1 MATTIEAPAQAATRA
16 AAPNRRKRSKHTDNK
31 AAWIMLLPWLIGL
44 VGITAIPMVA
54 SFLLSFTDYPLLR
67 APQWVGFDNYID
79 LIADK
84 RFHASLGV
92 TFRYVFVSVPLQLA
106 FALALALALN
116 RGLSGL
122 RFYRSALYLPSLL
135 GASVSI
141 AIMWR
146 QVFGSEGIFNGFL
159 SLFGI
164 DGPSWVGHPDHALS
178 TLVVLNVWTFGS
190 PMVIFLAGLRQIPR
204 EFYEAASVD
213 GAGRI
218 TQFFR
223 ITLPLLT
230 PVVFF
235 NVILQFIHAFQA
247 FTPSYI
253 VSGGTGGPVDSTLFY
268 TLYLYQQGFT
278 QFRMGYASA
287 MAWILLL
294 IIGVFT
300 ALNFIGSKYWVF
312 YGDEK

>member
-1 MATTIEAPAQAATRA
+1 MATTIDAPRSGATVEPSKRRR
-16 AAPNRRKRSKHTDNK
+16 RRKHSDNR

-44 VGITAIPMVA
+44 VGITAVPMIA
-54 SFLLSFTDYPLLR
+54 SLWLSFTDYPLL
-67 APQWVGFDNYID
+67 ASPEWVGFDNYID
-79 LIADK
+79 LMNDP

-92 TFRYVFVSVPLQLA
+92 TFRYVFISVPLQLA

-116 RGLSGL
+116 TGMSGL
-122 RFYRSALYLPSLL
+122 RFYRSAFYLPSLL

-146 QVFGSEGIFNGFL
+146 QVFGSDGIFNGFL

-164 DGPSWVGHPDHALS
+164 DGPSWVGQPDHALS
-178 TLVVLNVWTFGS
+178 TLIVLNVWTFGS

-204 EFYEAASVD
+204 EYYEAASVD
-213 GAGRI
+213 GAGR
-218 TQFFR
+218 TSQFFR

-294 IIGVFT
+294 IIGFFT
-300 ALNFIGSKYWVF
+300 VLNFIGSKYWVF